1 MSRYCRRPKT
11 NTETDSIGHLNE
23 QTAWAGTVLYS
34 KPRQEL
40 ESSNGECCRIAHRAI
55 MINILKKD
63 LLSPGAHL
71 VIASLIRAFRNWRR
85 LAASACFRKS
95 SPEWPQPAPLA
106 EFERHLIVARTGE
119 GRKRA
124 KARGVLFGRPFKLA
138 LHQRREAIARRE
150 GGDETLTD
158 IARSYNVS
166 HSTISRLR

>member
-11 NTETDSIGHLNE
+11 NTETDSIGHLNQ

-71 VIASLIRAFRNWRR
+71 VIASLIRAFRN
-85 LAASACFRKS
+85 
-95 SPEWPQPAPLA
+95 
-106 EFERHLIVARTGE
+106 
-119 GRKRA
+119 
-124 KARGVLFGRPFKLA
+124 
-138 LHQRREAIARRE
+138 
-150 GGDETLTD
+150 
-158 IARSYNVS
+158 
-166 HSTISRLR
+166 